1 MPGPGGGPE
10 FQEGNG
16 MQGWGP
22 GRMFEPEWVAKAGML
37 GAPQAL
43 LAARSPREQKPS
55 SALRTAPSCGAWDP
69 AGRAGSGHGAGL
81 SDSAITPAVCGPTAT
96 ELPSSLGCGCYWP
109 QAPANEWAPR
119 PAAATRWRCP
129 PLSARTAPS
138 APGLKTK
145 AGSGGRCRGKR
156 AGLLGSLDATVQGG
170 DVLPRALRGWPSLCV
185 SPLPRVPL
193 GNLQLSF

>member
-1 MPGPGGGPE
+1 
-10 FQEGNG
+10 

-22 GRMFEPEWVAKAGML
+22 GRRFEPEWVAKAGMQ
-37 GAPQAL
+37 GAPQALL

-55 SALRTAPSCGAWDP
+55 SALRTAPSCGAWDT

-81 SDSAITPAVCGPTAT
+81 GFGHHPCRVRALP
-96 ELPSSLGCGCYWP
+96 LPSFPAPLAAVVPWP
-109 QAPANEWAPR
+109 QSPANEWAPR

-138 APGLKTK
+138 APGQKTK

-156 AGLLGSLDATVQGG
+156 AGLLGSPDATVQGG
-170 DVLPRALRGWPSLCV
+170 DVLPRALRGWPSLSV

-193 GNLQLSF
+193 GNCSLAFDLLIHLN